1 MKNLLTLVFV
11 AILGIAAAQNNFEKG
26 MLQAFELWNANK
38 IENALNLFE
47 RIGNAEENEWL
58 PHYYIAQ
65 INSIRSWNVKD
76 ETVLKTQRHTEG
88 MTLYYLLGRKSH
100 NFDV

>member
-65 INSIRSWNVKD
+65 INIQTKFQITMRQNSLTDK
-76 ETVLKTQRHTEG
+76 
-88 MTLYYLLGRKSH
+88 
-100 NFDV
+100 